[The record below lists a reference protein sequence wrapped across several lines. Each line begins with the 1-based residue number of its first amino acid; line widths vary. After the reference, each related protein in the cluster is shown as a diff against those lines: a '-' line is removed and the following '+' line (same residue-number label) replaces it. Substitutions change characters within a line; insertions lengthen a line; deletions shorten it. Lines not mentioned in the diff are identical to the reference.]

1 MCLAGVQCCC
11 WMEIATWCPFDG
23 MPALS
28 SAHNTSAAAPYYVD
42 SIPVRL
48 IDTIKPVVDL
58 LPEVAKAPA
67 TVTFMQKAQYT
78 LGALLVLLVMGST
91 PLYGIKSNTSGDPF
105 FWMRMVLGSNRYV
118 EQGVVSADF
127 WVPCTEFHDSL
138 AVYCS
143 CHVKLVVYM
152 WPRRCNVS

>member
-1 MCLAGVQCCC
+1 M
-11 WMEIATWCPFDG
+11 
-23 MPALS
+23 
-28 SAHNTSAAAPYYVD
+28 
-42 SIPVRL
+42 RL

-58 LPEVAKAPA
+58 LPEVAKAPT

-118 EQGVVSADF
+118 EWSTRSASF
-127 WVPCTEFHDSL
+127 QVLCAAFHGSA
-138 AVYCS
+138 AVQ
-143 CHVKLVVYM
+143 
-152 WPRRCNVS
+152 

>member
-1 MCLAGVQCCC
+1 
-11 WMEIATWCPFDG
+11 
-23 MPALS
+23 MPAVL
-28 SAHNTSAAAPYYVD
+28 SAHITPAIVPYYAD
-42 SIPVRL
+42 AIPVRL

-118 EQGVVSADF
+118 EQGAVSAG
-127 WVPCTEFHDSL
+127 L
-138 AVYCS
+138 
-143 CHVKLVVYM
+143 
-152 WPRRCNVS
+152 